1 MKNLICYIDC
11 PVYVGGVKTDELI
24 LNPKDSPDNQKYFLR
39 Y

>member
-11 PVYVGGVKTDELI
+11 PVYVGGVKKDVLI
-24 LNPKDSPDNQKYFLR
+24 LNPKDSPDNQKYFFR